1 MSNETKLLEGKT
13 ALVTGAS
20 RGIGEAIARTLL
32 GAGAAVY
39 GFSRSEPS
47 IEGKF
52 RWIGVDVGN
61 AESIS
66 AGLKKIAEEGV
77 AIDILVNNAGI
88 TRDGLVFRM
97 KDEDWEDV
105 LRINL
110 TSAFR
115 VCREIAR
122 NMAKARSGSIINI
135 SSVVGISGNGGQTNY
150 AASKAGLIG
159 FSKSL
164 AKEVAGRGVRVNV
177 VAPGFVDTSMTEGLN
192 EKIRGELAGRIPLGR
207 TGKAEEIA
215 EAVLFLASDASSYI
229 TGQVIAVDGGMT
241 M

>member
-1 MSNETKLLEGKT
+1 MSEGTNMLEGKT

-20 RGIGEAIARTLL
+20 RGIGEEITRVLL
-32 GAGAAVY
+32 REGAKVY
-39 GFSRSEPS
+39 GFSRTKPA
-47 IEGKF
+47 IEGDF
-52 RWIGVDVGN
+52 HWIGVDVGD

-66 AGLKKIAEEGV
+66 SGLKELLAGCGT
-77 AIDILVNNAGI
+77 IDILVNNAGI

-105 LRINL
+105 MRINL

-115 VCREIAR
+115 ISREISR
-122 NMAKARSGSIINI
+122 LMVKARSGSIINI

-164 AKEVAGRGVRVNV
+164 AREVAGRGIRVNV
-177 VAPGFVDTSMTEGLN
+177 VAPGFVDTSMTEGLS
-192 EKIRGELAGRIPLGR
+192 EKLRENLSEKIPLGR
-207 TGKAEEIA
+207 TAKAHEIA
-215 EAVLFLASDASSYI
+215 EAVLFLATERASYI
-229 TGQVIAVDGGMT
+229 TGQVLAVDGGMT